1 MLSRRQLFLNHVAQT
16 SDSPLMLEVERA
28 EGVYLFGPN
37 GEKHFDLISGVSVSN
52 VGHSHPK
59 VVDAVKQQVD
69 KYMHL
74 MVYGEFIQNPQVQLA
89 TKLASL
95 LPKSLDSVYFLNSG
109 SEAIEGAM
117 KLAKRYTGRT
127 EIISFK
133 NAYHGSTQ
141 GSLSIMGGD
150 KFKQAF
156 RPLLPDV
163 RHLDYNNT
171 EQLNQ
176 ITSKTACVI
185 VEPIQG
191 EAGVVLP
198 KDNFLSQL
206 RERCSKVGALLVFD
220 EIQTGLG
227 RTGKMFAFEN
237 YNVTPD
243 ILVLA
248 KALGGGMPLGAF
260 IASKEIMWSLTNNPV
275 LGHITTFG
283 GHPVSCSAALSSIN
297 VILDEKLIDS
307 VRKKEEIF
315 REILEKHP
323 LVKEVRSKGLLMAVE
338 LGSFDKML
346 DLVKFGVK
354 NGFITDWFLFC
365 DTSFRISPPLT
376 ITEEECRLAAE
387 LIVKG
392 LDEING

>member
-1 MLSRRQLFLNHVAQT
+1 MLSKRQLFLNHVAQT

-95 LPKSLDSVYFLNSG
+95 IPKSLDSVYFLNSG

-127 EIISFK
+127 EIVSFK

-156 RPLLPDV
+156 RPLLPDI
-163 RHLDYNNT
+163 RHLDYNNA

-283 GHPVSCSAALSSIN
+283 GHPVSCTAALASIN
-297 VILDEKLIDS
+297 VIIDENLVDS
-307 VRKKEEIF
+307 VNKKEKIF

-338 LGSFDKML
+338 LSSFDKML
-346 DLVKFGVK
+346 DLVKYGVK

-376 ITEEECRLAAE
+376 ITDEECRLAAE

-392 LDEING
+392 LNEINV

>member
-127 EIISFK
+127 EIVSFK

-141 GSLSIMGGD
+141 GSLSIMGGET
-150 KFKQAF
+150 FKQAF

-283 GHPVSCSAALSSIN
+283 GHPVSCTAALASIN
-297 VILDEKLIDS
+297 VIIDENLINS
-307 VRKKEEIF
+307 VNKKEKIF